1 MEESVLIFAGVNII
15 LAVSLYI
22 TLSTGQISLG
32 HGAFMAIG
40 AYVASVMT
48 VNFGVHLYIAMMG
61 AAIASG
67 LVGIAVGFPALR
79 VKGIYLAIGTLGLCE
94 VVEVFFHK
102 FEYTGAASGF
112 SGMSGTTV
120 PLVWAVAALCILF
133 CWQLSRSRMGWAFK
147 AVKEDEVAAQT
158 MGLNITYLKVS
169 AFGMSAAMAGL
180 GGALYAHYIF
190 FIDPA
195 AFGYHTSLLIL
206 FYVIFGGAETFW
218 GAALGALI
226 LTVLPTFIRGLEEWR
241 FTVYGLLIMAM
252 MAIRPQ
258 GLISPETILWLKKS
272 FSRSDSAKGASLVL
286 SHTGSAS
293 AAPPV
298 SSETSKTASN
308 KPEGGCGHA
317 DR

>member
-1 MEESVLIFAGVNII
+1 MEESVLVFAGVNVI
-15 LAVSLYI
+15 LAVSLYV

-40 AYVASVMT
+40 AYLASVLT
-48 VNFGVHLYIAMMG
+48 VNVHVHLYGAM
-61 AAIASG
+61 AAAALVSG

-112 SGMSGTTV
+112 SGMSGTTI
-120 PLVWAVAALCILF
+120 PLVWTVAALCLLF

-147 AVKEDEVAAQT
+147 AIKEDEVAAQT
-158 MGLNITYLKVS
+158 MGLPITYLKVA
-169 AFGMSAAMAGL
+169 AFGISAAMAGL

-218 GAALGALI
+218 GAALGALL
-226 LTVLPTFIRGLEEWR
+226 LTLLPTFIRGLEEWR
-241 FTVYGLLIMAM
+241 ITAYGLLIMAM
-252 MAIRPQ
+252 MAVRPQ
-258 GLISPETILWLKKS
+258 GLIAPETINSLKAV
-272 FSRSDSAKGASLVL
+272 FSRSPGAGGATGGLVHPGGHASSL
-286 SHTGSAS
+286 SAS
-293 AAPPV
+293 HPTTAVAPE
-298 SSETSKTASN
+298 STSDES
-308 KPEGGCGHA
+308 GGG
-317 DR
+317 